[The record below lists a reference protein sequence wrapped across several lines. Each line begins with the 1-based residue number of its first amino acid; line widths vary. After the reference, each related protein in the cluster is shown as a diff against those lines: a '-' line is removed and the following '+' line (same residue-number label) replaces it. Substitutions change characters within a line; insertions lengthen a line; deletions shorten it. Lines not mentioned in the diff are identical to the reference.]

1 MNAYYSQYEN
11 FIGTNSVYVP
21 AAIGLPAEQA
31 MALGA
36 FAQFGV
42 DANLDVPFDTFGMS
56 LEAIQKLSSSTS
68 MNFIYE
74 YNELDYEAEDNS
86 DFELS
91 WNTPKHRMKLGFTT
105 VLSDNL
111 TVSAN
116 ARYNSEYYY
125 ESSFIDAY
133 IRENTVVDAKI
144 TFGVNALKG
153 IKFEVGGNNI
163 AGREY
168 VSIPGS
174 GNIGSLYYG
183 GAKIQ
188 F

>member
-1 MNAYYSQYEN
+1 AK
-11 FIGTNSVYVP
+11 
-21 AAIGLPAEQA
+21 A
-31 MALGA
+31 
-36 FAQFGV
+36 
-42 DANLDVPFDTFGMS
+42 
-56 LEAIQKLSSSTS
+56 
-68 MNFIYE
+68 
-74 YNELDYEAEDNS
+74 NS

-91 WNTPKHRMKLGFTT
+91 WNTPKHRMKFGFTNKFG
-105 VLSDNL
+105 DNF
-111 TVSAN
+111 TIAAN

-125 ESSFIDAY
+125 ESSFIDAT
-133 IRENTVVDAKI
+133 IRENTVYDAKVL
-144 TFGVNALKG
+144 FG
-153 IKFEVGGNNI
+153 IKNLDNIQFEFGGNNI

>member
-1 MNAYYSQYEN
+1 MNNGGY
-11 FIGTNSVYVP
+11 
-21 AAIGLPAEQA
+21 L
-31 MALGA
+31 
-36 FAQFGV
+36 QFGM

-56 LEAIQKLSSSTS
+56 LEAITKLNASTT

-74 YNELDYEAEDNS
+74 YNELDYEQEANS

-91 WNTPKHRMKLGFTT
+91 WNTPKHRMKFGFTSKLGDST
-105 VLSDNL
+105 TL
-111 TVSAN
+111 SAN

-125 ESSFIDAY
+125 ESTFIDAT
-133 IRENTVVDAKI
+133 IRENTVFDAKLM
-144 TFGVNALKG
+144 FG
-153 IKFEVGGNNI
+153 IKALDNLQFEVGGNNI

-174 GNIGSLYYG
+174 GNIGSLYYA
-183 GAKIQ
+183 GAKMQ

>member
-1 MNAYYSQYEN
+1 
-11 FIGTNSVYVP
+11 
-21 AAIGLPAEQA
+21 
-31 MALGA
+31 
-36 FAQFGV
+36 
-42 DANLDVPFDTFGMS
+42 
-56 LEAIQKLSSSTS
+56 LEAIQRLNASTS

-74 YNELDYEAEDNS
+74 YNELEYEAKANS

-91 WNTPKHRMKLGFTT
+91 WNTPKHRIKLGLTSN
-105 VLSDNL
+105 VSENL
-111 TVSAN
+111 TISAN

-125 ESSFIDAY
+125 ESSFIDAT
-133 IRENTVVDAKI
+133 IRENTVVDAKV
-144 TFGVNALKG
+144 TFGINALSNV
-153 IKFEVGGNNI
+153 KFEIGGNNI